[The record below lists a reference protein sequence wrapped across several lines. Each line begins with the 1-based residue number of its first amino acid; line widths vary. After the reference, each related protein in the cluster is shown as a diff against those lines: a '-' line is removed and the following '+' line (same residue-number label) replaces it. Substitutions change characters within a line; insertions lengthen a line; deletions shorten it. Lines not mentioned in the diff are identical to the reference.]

1 MAGKAV
7 IHNIN
12 YFGDRCACGWYRLGF
27 PAMALHT
34 LLNGEYRFQSTDT
47 ENVILDPRFYQ
58 MGVGTRVV
66 RIQRWFGWDKLKIV
80 KEFLKPLSEK
90 LGFWLVYEID
100 DVLCYNQI
108 PNYNVAKPTFSPEL
122 IGDSTQQIMNLCD
135 FITVS
140 TQELKRVYMH
150 EYKIPEEKFLII
162 PNYLPRW
169 WIGEAYD
176 LNRQMHQWQEQRNR
190 PTIAFVCS
198 INHFDLQN
206 RNGGVDDFTHLIPWI
221 IQNMNRYKFV
231 FVGGVPLQL
240 HQYVKEGKITF
251 QPPSD
256 LFNYP
261 REMQKRKIDLLVAPL
276 ANNNFNKCKSNIK
289 FLEFSA
295 LGIPMAGQNICTYN
309 KYTKLVFNDGNDLD
323 QIISKMFF
331 EFGSEEFYR
340 NTIINQRAVIDG
352 QPGVAGSGYWLQKNI
367 QKYYN
372 LYSIPQKTIS
382 VDF

>member
-1 MAGKAV
+1 
-7 IHNIN
+7 
-12 YFGDRCACGWYRLGF
+12 
-27 PAMALHT
+27 
-34 LLNGEYRFQSTDT
+34 
-47 ENVILDPRFYQ
+47 
-58 MGVGTRVV
+58 
-66 RIQRWFGWDKLKIV
+66 
-80 KEFLKPLSEK
+80 
-90 LGFWLVYEID
+90 
-100 DVLCYNQI
+100 
-108 PNYNVAKPTFSPEL
+108 
-122 IGDSTQQIMNLCD
+122 MNLCD

-176 LNRQMHQWQEQRNR
+176 LNRQMRQWQEQRNR

-340 NTIINQRAVIDG
+340 STIINQRAVIDG

>member
-1 MAGKAV
+1 
-7 IHNIN
+7 
-12 YFGDRCACGWYRLGF
+12 
-27 PAMALHT
+27 
-34 LLNGEYRFQSTDT
+34 
-47 ENVILDPRFYQ
+47 
-58 MGVGTRVV
+58 
-66 RIQRWFGWDKLKIV
+66 
-80 KEFLKPLSEK
+80 
-90 LGFWLVYEID
+90 
-100 DVLCYNQI
+100 
-108 PNYNVAKPTFSPEL
+108 
-122 IGDSTQQIMNLCD
+122 
-135 FITVS
+135 
-140 TQELKRVYMH
+140 MH

-309 KYTKLVFNDGNDLD
+309 KYTKLVFNDGNGVWADMCSIKWNPLNSNENKVMGSTTVSFYKGAPVFHISGMNGSMSLGAIWFD
-323 QIISKMFF
+323 KSQGIEVLKHERGHNTQLMAMGLGNYLIQIGIPSLWKNDDNSPWELSASMLGDSALANEGKEYQKEQARNYFKRSLIPF
-331 EFGSEEFYR
+331 VNFY
-340 NTIINQRAVIDG
+340 NVYEYI
-352 QPGVAGSGYWLQKNI
+352 
-367 QKYYN
+367 
-372 LYSIPQKTIS
+372 LYQ
-382 VDF
+382 